1 MTPASL
7 LSEGVHKMTA
17 ELMTMVI
24 GPIQPHTRAEMQAAA
39 QRAGAQC
46 IFVSEVSRALA
57 LLRTLETPPRCIFAS
72 LKADLATLAEK
83 LRDSVE
89 YYTIPL
95 VGLVPF
101 PSSDFYQMA
110 NRQGADDSLPEYD
123 TGGMT
128 RRLANLVQ
136 GEAPR
141 LPETR
146 SGRALVA
153 VSDEKQRRHVGRRLR
168 SAGYEV
174 EFISGAEGL
183 VNSRQPVPAVL
194 VATPSFAPLD
204 ETHGPPADATF
215 PRVNVPRSTDGSI
228 ESRELSDP
236 EIADRLMFLVDEAT
250 RPVSPEARA
259 SRRIQFSTI
268 TTFRAQR
275 SFEHTYALTD
285 NISRQGLYLRT
296 LDPPPVGIYVQVNLR
311 DKFGDVIE
319 IRGTV
324 AWRYAPNRVGGRIC
338 PGFGL
343 SIDERACPPDDL
355 EKYRALYAEALAQL
369 EEIEKQQGNQ
379 LPSVPARAGQSPSVS
394 A

>member
-1 MTPASL
+1 
-7 LSEGVHKMTA
+7 MTA

-24 GPIQPHTRAEMQAAA
+24 GPFQAHTRTEMQAAA

-46 IFVSEVSRALA
+46 IFVSEVSRALT
-57 LLRTLETPPRCIFAS
+57 LLKSLETPPRCIFAS

-110 NRQGADDSLPEYD
+110 NRQGADDSVPEYD

-141 LPETR
+141 LPEMR

-174 EFISGAEGL
+174 EFVSSAEGL
-183 VNSRQPVPAVL
+183 TDVDSQRPAPAVL
-194 VATPSFAPLD
+194 VATPSFAPLT
-204 ETHGPPADATF
+204 ERVSVLDATF
-215 PRVNVPRSTDGSI
+215 PRVNVPLST
-228 ESRELSDP
+228 ESSLDPRNLSDP

-250 RPVSPEARA
+250 RPVSPEARS

-285 NISRQGLYLRT
+285 NMSRQGLYVRT

-319 IRGTV
+319 VRGTV
-324 AWRYAPNRVGGRIC
+324 AWRHAPNRVGGRTC

-343 SIDERACPPDDL
+343 SIDERACPPEDL

-369 EEIEKQQGNQ
+369 EETESRQGNLIQ
-379 LPSVPARAGQSPSVS
+379 KVAARAEGLQRSQDVEPGGH
-394 A
+394 